1 MLIYKCDHI
10 LLAEV
15 LGLCFTSYS
24 LNLKGHDLL
33 LRAQTIHILCG
44 SIQRRSC

>member
-15 LGLCFTSYS
+15 LGLCFTSHS
-24 LNLKGHDLL
+24 SILKWHDLL

-44 SIQRRSC
+44 SIQRSC